1 MASEQHNH
9 RIQPLNGNNYTTWSE
24 EMKAL
29 LRSKGLWRLVDG
41 KEMRPSTPAKEQEAW
56 DIKQDRAAGEL
67 MLNLMPDQRVHI
79 RDSQDDPTAAWKALA
94 ALPVLSVTR
103 WDTVNASVTRC
114 NAPKTPTSRR
124 SALADV
130 PTRPTPPLLVM
141 QSPLDH
147 PQLQMPLRTWWN
159 VRATQVFVPGI
170 PLILY
175 PLSNSML
182 TSIGMQTRGPLLI

>member
-41 KEMRPSTPAKEQEAW
+41 KETRPSTPAKEQEAW

-79 RDSQDDPTAAWKALA
+79 RTQQDDPTAAWKALETLYVQQKA
-94 ALPVLSVTR
+94 STRFVAYDEFFTIRKRPEESLPAL
-103 WDTVNASVTRC
+103 
-114 NAPKTPTSRR
+114 
-124 SALADV
+124 SARVEQAMARIQQL
-130 PTRPTPPLLVM
+130 RPTTFTLKT
-141 QSPLDH
+141 SNDE
-147 PQLQMPLRTWWN
+147 
-159 VRATQVFVPGI
+159 
-170 PLILY
+170 
-175 PLSNSML
+175 LSCMA
-182 TSIGMQTRGPLLI
+182 MMC